1 MSESLSKPSFLDDVR
16 AGESLAIARACSLI
30 TPRAAMVLAGYYA
43 IGIVKALIGSAAM
56 LLLVDLIIGRSGRPD
71 ATFATRAAAGIAA
84 AVGAPPG
91 VTGLSIVLIVALLIG
106 VASTFIYYA
115 LDGYLEASLRRR
127 LQERG
132 FAAVLHGD
140 WERLRDMRVGERVG
154 AVTEEATNVARYFM
168 ALIRGGYNLIAMV
181 VFLFVALSVSTRVS
195 IVVALAGVP
204 VLVAIKYLFSWQAR
218 LAGQIVVERQ
228 GFYADVTER
237 LSGLF
242 QIKVEGNA
250 AHHVET
256 GLRSQPALTKA
267 EIEWWRLRAGINSL
281 NVFLPVVV
289 VGALYLWSIV
299 SGAPL
304 QTLLQLLAGIGV
316 VGTQALSQANQ
327 FTANLGNVSAYAG
340 SVSPVYDL
348 FSITPEV
355 WRPRVPER
363 VTRIELQDVSYRY
376 SDHAGVRGVS
386 LSFGVGDP
394 LLLMGPSGSGKT
406 TLANVVAGL
415 YRPSKGRV
423 VYVGESGKTYDA
435 LDSRPR
441 VGYVPQDILLFQGTV
456 RENLI
461 GGQGQIGDDVLV
473 AALRGAGADGFVS
486 RLGGLDATIVEAGRS
501 LSGGERRRLGIARV
515 LAGRPDVLILD
526 EVTVGLDEER
536 KLELLTTIGTLAEG
550 YVVVVITHDTD
561 VAGAARFNIVRLAA

>member
-1 MSESLSKPSFLDDVR
+1 MAGLKESI
-16 AGESLAIARACSLI
+16 AIARAASLI
-30 TPRAAMVLAGYYA
+30 TPRAWTILAIYYVVAVLKAIIGAG
-43 IGIVKALIGSAAM
+43 SM
-56 LLLVDLIIGRSGRPD
+56 LLLVDLVIGRAGRAD
-71 ATFATRAAAGIAA
+71 ATFATRAAARLATA
-84 AVGAPPG
+84 TGAPPG
-91 VTGLSIVLIVALLIG
+91 ATGLAIILIIALLVG
-106 VASTFIYYA
+106 VVSTFIYYSI
-115 LDGYLEASLRRR
+115 DGYLEASLRRR

-168 ALIRGGYNLIAMV
+168 ALIRGGYNLIAMG
-181 VFLFVALSVSTRVS
+181 VFLVVALAVSARVS

-204 VLVAIKYLFSWQAR
+204 VLIAIKYLFTWQAR
-218 LAGQIVVERQ
+218 LAERMVVERQ

-250 AHHVET
+250 AHHVTT
-256 GLRSQPALTKA
+256 GLRTQGALTSA
-267 EIEWWRLRAGINSL
+267 EIDWWRLRAGINAL
-281 NVFLPVVV
+281 NVFLPAVV
-289 VGALYLWSIV
+289 VGALYVWSLV
-299 SGAPL
+299 TGTPM
-304 QTLLQLLAGIGV
+304 QGLLQLLAGIGV

-327 FTANLGNVSAYAG
+327 FTANLGNVTAYAG
-340 SVSPVYDL
+340 SVKPVYDL

-355 WRPRVPER
+355 WRPTVPER
-363 VTRIELQDVSYRY
+363 VTRVELSDVSYSY
-376 SDHAGVRGVS
+376 SAHAGVRGVS
-386 LSFGVGDP
+386 LVCGVGNP

-406 TLANVVAGL
+406 TLANLVAGL

-423 VYVGESGKTYDA
+423 TYVGESGQRYDA
-435 LDSRPR
+435 AAARPR

-461 GGQGQIGDDVLV
+461 GGQGTVSDDLLMN
-473 AALRGAGADGFVS
+473 ALRGSGAEAFVE
-486 RLGGLDATIVEAGRS
+486 RMGGLDAMIVEAGRS

-515 LAGRPDVLILD
+515 LAGRPDVLIFD

-536 KLELLTTIGTLAEG
+536 KTELLATIRALSEDF
-550 YVVVVITHDTD
+550 VVVAITHDSD
-561 VAGAARFNIVRLAA
+561 MAGAARFNVVRLAA

>member
-1 MSESLSKPSFLDDVR
+1 VSEKGFLRDVR
-16 AGESLAIARACSLI
+16 ARESLAIMRACS
-30 TPRAAMVLAGYYA
+30 MVTVRSIGVLVCYYVT
-43 IGIVKALIGSAAM
+43 GIVKALVGSGAM
-56 LLLVDLIIGRSGRPD
+56 LLLVDLVIGRANLPS
-71 ATFATRAAAGIAA
+71 ANFATRAAAQIAR

-91 VTGLSIVLIVALLIG
+91 TPGLAIVLMVALLIG
-106 VASTFIYYA
+106 VVSTFIYYC

-132 FAAVLHGD
+132 FSAVLHGD

-168 ALIRGGYNLIAMV
+168 AVVRATYNLMALV
-181 VFLFVALSVSTRVS
+181 LFLVVALAVSTRVS
-195 IVVALAGVP
+195 IVVALAAVP
-204 VLVAIKYLFSWQAR
+204 VIIAIKILFSWQAR
-218 LAGQIVVERQ
+218 LAEQMVVERQ

-237 LSGLF
+237 FSGLF

-250 AHHVET
+250 AHHVAT
-256 GLRSQPALTKA
+256 GLRSQPALTNA
-267 EIEWWRLRAGINSL
+267 EIEWWRLRAAINAL

-289 VGALYLWSIV
+289 VGALFVWSII
-299 SGAPL
+299 SGLPL
-304 QTLLQLLAGIGV
+304 QTLLQFLAGIGV

-327 FTANLGNVSAYAG
+327 FTGNLANLSAYAG
-340 SVSPVYDL
+340 SVGPVYEL

-355 WRPRVPER
+355 WRPPVPER
-363 VTRIELQDVSYRY
+363 VVRIELHDVTYRY
-376 SDHAGVRGVS
+376 SEHAGVRGVS

-423 VYVGESGKTYDA
+423 AYVGESGQKYDA
-435 LDSRPR
+435 LESRPR
-441 VGYVPQDILLFQGTV
+441 VGYVPQDILLFHGTV

-461 GGQGQIGDDVLV
+461 GGQGSIPDDVLV
-473 AALRGAGADGFVS
+473 DALRGAGADRFVS
-486 RLGGLDATIVEAGRS
+486 RLGGLDAMIVEAGRS

-536 KLELLTTIGTLAEG
+536 KLELLATIGALAEDF
-550 YVVVVITHDTD
+550 VVVVITHDSD

>member
-1 MSESLSKPSFLDDVR
+1 MSKESLLQDVR
-16 AGESLAIARACSLI
+16 ASESLAIARACSLLSLRS
-30 TPRAAMVLAGYYA
+30 TFVLTGYYL
-43 IGIVKALIGSAAM
+43 IGIVKALVGSGAM
-56 LLLVDLIIGRSGRPD
+56 LLLVDLIIGRAGRAD
-71 ATFATRAAAGIAA
+71 ATFATRAATSIAT
-84 AVGAPPG
+84 AVGAPAG
-91 VTGLSIVLIVALLIG
+91 AAGLSLILIVALLIG
-106 VASTFIYYA
+106 VIATYVYYS

-168 ALIRGGYNLIAMV
+168 ALIRGGYNLIALI
-181 VFLFVALSVSTRVS
+181 VFLIVALAVSTRVS
-195 IVVALAGVP
+195 VVVALAGVP
-204 VLVAIKYLFSWQAR
+204 VLVLIKFLFSWQAR

-250 AHHVET
+250 VHHVET
-256 GLRSQPALTKA
+256 GLRSQAALTNA
-267 EIEWWRLRAGINSL
+267 EIEWWRLRAAINAL

-289 VGALYLWSIV
+289 VGALFAWSII
-299 SGAPL
+299 SGVTL
-304 QTLLQLLAGIGV
+304 QSLLQLLAGIGV

-327 FTANLGNVSAYAG
+327 LTANLGNVSAYAG
-340 SVSPVYDL
+340 SVGPVYEL

-363 VTRIELQDVSYRY
+363 VVRVELHDVTYSY
-376 SDHAGVRGVS
+376 SEHAGVRGVS

-423 VYVGESGKTYDA
+423 SYIGESGQKYDA
-435 LDSRPR
+435 LVARPR

-461 GGQGQIGDDVLV
+461 GGQGSIADDVLV
-473 AALRGAGADGFVS
+473 GALRGAGADGFVS
-486 RLGGLDATIVEAGRS
+486 RMGGLDATIVEAGRS

-536 KLELLTTIGTLAEG
+536 KLELLATIGTLAERF
-550 YVVVVITHDTD
+550 VVVVITHDSD

>member
-1 MSESLSKPSFLDDVR
+1 VSQQGFLRDVR
-16 AGESLAIARACSLI
+16 AHESLAIARACSLL
-30 TPRAAMVLAGYYA
+30 TSRSTAVLGGYYA
-43 IGIVKALIGSAAM
+43 IGIVKALIGSGAM
-56 LLLVDLIIGRSGRPD
+56 LLLVDLVIGRAGRAD
-71 ATFATRAAAGIAA
+71 ATFATRAAGRIAA
-84 AVGAPPG
+84 AMGAPPG
-91 VTGLSIVLIVALLIG
+91 ATGLAIVLIIALLVG
-106 VASTFIYYA
+106 VVSTFIYYS

-132 FAAVLHGD
+132 FAAVMHGD

-168 ALIRGGYNLIAMV
+168 ALVRGSYNLIALV
-181 VFLFVALSVSTRVS
+181 VFL
-195 IVVALAGVP
+195 VVALAVSTKVSLIVAVAGVP

-218 LAGQIVVERQ
+218 LAEQMVVERQ

-250 AHHVET
+250 AHHVT
-256 GLRSQPALTKA
+256 AGLKNQSALTNA
-267 EIEWWRLRAGINSL
+267 EIEWWRLRAGINAL
-281 NVFLPVVV
+281 NVFLPVVI
-289 VGALYLWSIV
+289 VGALYMWSLI
-299 SGAPL
+299 SGTPL
-304 QTLLQLLAGIGV
+304 QASLQLLAGIGV

-340 SVSPVYDL
+340 SVGPVYDL

-355 WRPRVPER
+355 WRPLVPER
-363 VTRIELQDVSYRY
+363 VTRVELHDVSYNY
-376 SDHAGVRGVS
+376 SERAGVRGVS
-386 LSFGVGDP
+386 LSFGVGNP

-415 YRPSKGRV
+415 YRASKGRV
-423 VYVGESGKTYDA
+423 DYVGESGRSYDA
-435 LDSRPR
+435 VEARPR

-456 RENLI
+456 RENLT
-461 GGQGQIGDDVLV
+461 GGQGHIADEVLIE
-473 AALRGAGADGFVS
+473 ALRGAGAEVFVS
-486 RLGGLDATIVEAGRS
+486 RLGGLDAVIVEAGRS

-515 LAGRPDVLILD
+515 LAGHPDVLILD

-536 KLELLTTIGTLAEG
+536 KLELLTTIGALSERF
-550 YVVVVITHDTD
+550 VVVAITHDSD
-561 VAGAARFNIVRLAA
+561 MAGAARFNVVRLAA

>member
-1 MSESLSKPSFLDDVR
+1 MSKKGAARVAGLKESI
-16 AGESLAIARACSLI
+16 AIARACSLI
-30 TPRAAMVLAGYYA
+30 SSRAAAVLAGYYA
-43 IGIVKALIGSAAM
+43 IAILKAIIGAGTM
-56 LLLVDLIIGRSGRPD
+56 LLLVDLVIGRAGRPD
-71 ATFATRAAAGIAA
+71 ATFATRAAGRLVAA
-84 AVGAPPG
+84 IGAPPG
-91 VTGLSIVLIVALLIG
+91 VTGLAIVLIIGLLVG
-106 VASTFIYYA
+106 VVSTFIYYS

-168 ALIRGGYNLIAMV
+168 ALIRGGYNLIAMA
-181 VFLFVALSVSTRVS
+181 VFLAVAVVVSARVS

-204 VLVAIKYLFSWQAR
+204 VLIAIKYLFTWQAR
-218 LAGQIVVERQ
+218 LAERMVVERQ

-250 AHHVET
+250 AHHVT
-256 GLRSQPALTKA
+256 AGLRTQSALTSA
-267 EIEWWRLRAGINSL
+267 EIDWWRLRAGINAL
-281 NVFLPVVV
+281 NVFLPAVV
-289 VGALYLWSIV
+289 VGALYAWSLV
-299 SGAPL
+299 SGTPM
-304 QTLLQLLAGIGV
+304 QSLLQLLAGIGV

-340 SVSPVYDL
+340 SVRPVYDL

-355 WRPRVPER
+355 WRPLVPER
-363 VTRIELQDVSYRY
+363 VTGVEVHDVSYTY
-376 SDHAGVRGVS
+376 SEHSGVRDVS
-386 LSFGVGDP
+386 LSFGVGNP

-423 VYVGESGKTYDA
+423 VYFGESGSVYDA
-435 LDSRPR
+435 VEARPR
-441 VGYVPQDILLFQGTV
+441 VGYVTQDVLLFQGTV

-461 GGQGQIGDDVLV
+461 GGQGQVADDVLV
-473 AALRGAGADGFVS
+473 DALRGAGAELFVS
-486 RLGGLDATIVEAGRS
+486 KLGGLDAVIVEAGRS

-515 LAGRPDVLILD
+515 LAGRPDVLIFD

-536 KLELLTTIGTLAEG
+536 KLELLGTIRLLSERF
-550 YVVVVITHDTD
+550 VVVAITHDSD
-561 VAGAARFNIVRLAA
+561 MAGAARFNIVRLAA

>member
-1 MSESLSKPSFLDDVR
+1 VAKPPGLKESI
-16 AGESLAIARACSLI
+16 AIARAASLV
-30 TPRAAMVLAGYYA
+30 TSRAAVTLTVYYFVA
-43 IGIVKALIGSAAM
+43 VVKAIVGAGAM
-56 LLLVDLIIGRSGRPD
+56 LLLVDLVIGRAGRAD
-71 ATFATRAAAGIAA
+71 ATFATRAAARLAIS
-84 AVGAPPG
+84 VHAPPG
-91 VTGLSIVLIVALLIG
+91 ATGLAIILIISLLIG
-106 VASTFIYYA
+106 VVSTFVYYSI
-115 LDGYLEASLRRR
+115 DGYLEASLRRR

-168 ALIRGGYNLIAMV
+168 AVIRGCYNLLAMA
-181 VFLFVALSVSTRVS
+181 VFLVVALAVSARVS
-195 IVVALAGVP
+195 IVVALAGIP
-204 VLVAIKYLFSWQAR
+204 VLIAIKYLFTWQAR
-218 LAGQIVVERQ
+218 LAERMVVERQ

-250 AHHVET
+250 AHHITT
-256 GLRSQPALTKA
+256 GLRTQGALTSA
-267 EIEWWRLRAGINSL
+267 EIEWWRLRAGINAL
-281 NVFLPVVV
+281 NVFLPAVV
-289 VGALYLWSIV
+289 VGALYVWSLV
-299 SGAPL
+299 TGTPM
-304 QTLLQLLAGIGV
+304 QGLLQLLAGIGV
-316 VGTQALSQANQ
+316 VGSQALSQANQ
-327 FTANLGNVSAYAG
+327 LTANLGNVTAYAG
-340 SVSPVYDL
+340 SVRPVYDL

-355 WRPRVPER
+355 WRPVVPER
-363 VTRIELQDVSYRY
+363 VTRVDLQDVSYSY
-376 SDHAGVRGVS
+376 SERTGVRGVS
-386 LSFGVGDP
+386 LSCGVGNP

-423 VYVGESGKTYDA
+423 VYLGQSGRRYDA
-435 LDSRPR
+435 VDTRPR

-461 GGQGQIGDDVLV
+461 GGQGEVADDILLE
-473 AALRGAGADGFVS
+473 ALRGAGAESFVT

-536 KLELLTTIGTLAEG
+536 KAELLATIRALSEDF
-550 YVVVVITHDTD
+550 VVVAITHDSD
-561 VAGAARFNIVRLAA
+561 MAGSARFNVVRLAA

>member
-1 MSESLSKPSFLDDVR
+1 MRARGATRVAGLKESIV
-16 AGESLAIARACSLI
+16 IARASSLI
-30 TPRAAMVLAGYYA
+30 TPRAGGVLALYYA
-43 IGIVKALIGSAAM
+43 VAVLKAVIGAGSM
-56 LLLVDLIIGRSGRPD
+56 LLLVDLVIGRAGRAD
-71 ATFATRAAAGIAA
+71 ATFATRAAGRLATVI
-84 AVGAPPG
+84 GAPAG
-91 VTGLSIVLIVALLIG
+91 VTGLAIILIVALLVG
-106 VASTFIYYA
+106 VVSTFIYYSI
-115 LDGYLEASLRRR
+115 DGYLEASLRRR

-168 ALIRGGYNLIAMV
+168 ALIRGGYNLLAMA
-181 VFLFVALSVSTRVS
+181 VFLVVALAVSARVS

-204 VLVAIKYLFSWQAR
+204 VLIAIKYLFTWQAR
-218 LAGQIVVERQ
+218 LAEQMVVERQ

-242 QIKVEGNA
+242 QIKVEGKA
-250 AHHVET
+250 AHHVT
-256 GLRSQPALTKA
+256 AGLRTQQALTEA
-267 EIEWWRLRAGINSL
+267 EIDWWRLRAGINAL
-281 NVFLPVVV
+281 NVFLPAVV
-289 VGALYLWSIV
+289 VGALYAWSLI
-299 SGAPL
+299 SGTPM
-304 QTLLQLLAGIGV
+304 QSLLQLLAGIGV

-327 FTANLGNVSAYAG
+327 FTANLGNVTAYAG
-340 SVSPVYDL
+340 SVGPVYDL

-355 WRPRVPER
+355 WRPVVPER
-363 VTRIELQDVSYRY
+363 VTRVELKDVSYSY
-376 SDHAGVRGVS
+376 SERSGVKGVS
-386 LSFGVGDP
+386 LSFGVGNP

-423 VYVGESGKTYDA
+423 IYVGESGQVYDA

-456 RENLI
+456 RENLT
-461 GGQGQIGDDVLV
+461 GGQGHVPDDVLLDS
-473 AALRGAGADGFVS
+473 LRGAGAEAFIA
-486 RLGGLDATIVEAGRS
+486 RLGGLDAVIVEAGRS

-515 LAGRPDVLILD
+515 LAGRPDVLIFD

-536 KLELLTTIGTLAEG
+536 KVELLATIGALSERF
-550 YVVVVITHDTD
+550 VVVAITHDSD
-561 VAGAARFNIVRLAA
+561 MAGAARFNVVRLAA